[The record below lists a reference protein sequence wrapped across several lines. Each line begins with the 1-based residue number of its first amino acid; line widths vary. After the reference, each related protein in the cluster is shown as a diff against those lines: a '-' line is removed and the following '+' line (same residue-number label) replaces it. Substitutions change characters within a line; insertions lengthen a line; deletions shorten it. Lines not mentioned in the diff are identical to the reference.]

1 LGVTMNMLSMF
12 GLILVLGIVV
22 DDAIVIGESAYAEI
36 QDHGHSLK
44 NVVIGAQRVAV
55 PATFGVLTTVAAFA
69 PMLFVGTLFG
79 SFFEAVGWV
88 VILCLLFSL
97 VESKLI
103 LPAHL
108 AHMNSQQNNPNPG
121 PLLRLQR
128 KIDRGLQSFISKR
141 YQPTIE
147 KAVNRPGLTLTIFAA
162 IFILSISLINNGL
175 VRFVMLPDF
184 ASDIVQAEF
193 AMAQGTP
200 QSRSIEVLT
209 EVQDAL
215 IDLDRE

>member
-1 LGVTMNMLSMF
+1 
-12 GLILVLGIVV
+12 
-22 DDAIVIGESAYAEI
+22 IVIGESAYAEI
-36 QDHGHSLK
+36 QDKGQSLK
-44 NVVIGAQRVAV
+44 SAVVGSQRVAV

-103 LPAHL
+103 LPSHL
-108 AHMNSQQNNPNPG
+108 AHMHAKQNKPHPG
-121 PLLRLQR
+121 PLLKTQR
-128 KIDRGLQSFISKR
+128 YIDFKLQSFITNH

-147 KAVNRPGLTLTIFAA
+147 KAILKPALTLSIFAA
-162 IFILSISLINNGL
+162 IFILSIGLISNGL

-184 ASDIVQAEF
+184 ASDIIQAEF

-200 QSRSIEVLT
+200 KERSKAVLNQ
-209 EVQDAL
+209 VQQAL
-215 IDLDRE
+215 IDLDKEISADRKSTRLNSS